1 MLTRTKW
8 RDRIETRTKWRGK
21 FKISAVILYFI
32 IKKKEKPMLS
42 EQIVEL
48 ELENKELKELLK

>member
-1 MLTRTKW
+1 ML
-8 RDRIETRTKWRGK
+8 TRTKWRGK